1 MKKIIFCDIPMKK
14 KLDSMVYAGTGNTNS
29 NYSKP
34 VIYPINAVLAETLR
48 KNDEVKVILLRTLD
62 KAGNSGKNSGV
73 FMQEL
78 DTINESIGAKI
89 SCETLDSEF
98 VETKDNHE
106 NRLKAMLDKIDN
118 GSQIYADIT
127 YGPKPLPMIL
137 MCVLSFA
144 EKFLNCDVR
153 SVVYGKVNFDDNN
166 KLCNPEL
173 YDVTSLYYLNN
184 LTNAMV
190 AADEK
195 AARQNLEEFF
205 SL

>member
-14 KLDSMVYAGTGNTNS
+14 SMNSMVYAGTGNTNC

-34 VIYPINAVLAETLR
+34 VMFAINAVLAETLK
-48 KNDEVKVILLRTLD
+48 KNDEVRVVLLRTLD
-62 KAGNSGKNSGV
+62 KAGNSGKNSGL

-78 DTINESIGAKI
+78 DAINSDIGAKI
-89 SCETLDSEF
+89 SYETLDSEF
-98 VETKDNHE
+98 KETKDNHE
-106 NRLKAMLDKIDN
+106 ARLKNMLDKIEEN
-118 GSQIYADIT
+118 TEIYADIT

-144 EKFLNCDVR
+144 EKFLNCEVR
-153 SVVYGKVNFDDNN
+153 SVVYGKVDFDDNN
-166 KLCNPEL
+166 KPVNPEL

-184 LTNAMV
+184 LTNSMV
-190 AADEK
+190 ANNGKE
-195 AARQNLEEFF
+195 ARQNLDEFF